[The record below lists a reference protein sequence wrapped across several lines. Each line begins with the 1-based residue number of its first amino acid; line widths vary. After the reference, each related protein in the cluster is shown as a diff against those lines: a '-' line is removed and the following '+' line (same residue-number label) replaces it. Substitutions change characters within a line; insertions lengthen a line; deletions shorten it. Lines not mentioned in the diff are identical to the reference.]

1 MSPIDNTLKSRR
13 QRLSPYTAAERRL
26 NKSVRVVD
34 EPIATRHSERG
45 LMRKSFARKAQRS

>member
-1 MSPIDNTLKSRR
+1 MSPIDSPMKSRR

-26 NKSVRVVD
+26 NKTVRVVD

-45 LMRKSFARKAQRS
+45 LTRKSFARKAQRS